1 MIHPQRWLVVITCLG
16 LGLALCS
23 LAAGQLGTC
32 PGAGPAEMMCGELQ
46 QDIEVLDIVNR
57 LDLKATQFPG
67 LLKLHADLQKELEK
81 IGPKREALYSQL
93 VPLLREKRTQLMQD
107 KAPGADLEK
116 RIANLLAQIE
126 AMGDDLQRATLSYA
140 GEARKSLTTAQVQIL
155 TGADEAFAQA
165 EELLNWIR
173 DLPATSYRE
182 EARSNAEELADPAL
196 NLSVDAIMKIFES
209 ARKMNA
215 AEYAKNKAGLIGKLA
230 PLYMPLPE
238 AADETIVQFLSS
250 PRVGV
255 ILLEK
260 AEKAGVKP

>member
-1 MIHPQRWLVVITCLG
+1 MVRPQRWLTFVACLG
-16 LGLALCS
+16 LGSVWCS
-23 LAAGQLGTC
+23 LATGQAGTC
-32 PGAGPAEMMCGELQ
+32 PGASPAEMMCGDLQ
-46 QDIEVLDIVNR
+46 QDIEVLDVVNR
-57 LDLKATQFPG
+57 LDLKATQFPS
-67 LLKLHADLQKELEK
+67 LLQLHAGLQQELEK
-81 IGPKREALYSQL
+81 ISPKREALYSQL
-93 VPLLREKRTQLMQD
+93 VPLLREKRTQLLQD
-107 KAPGADLEK
+107 KAPGVDLEK
-116 RIANLLAQIE
+116 RITTLLAQIE

-140 GEARKSLTTAQVQIL
+140 VEGRKSLTAAQVQIL

-165 EELLNWIR
+165 EELLSWIR

-196 NLSVDAIMKIFES
+196 NLSVDAVMRIFEA
-209 ARKMNA
+209 ARKMSA
-215 AEYAKNKAGLIGKLA
+215 AEYAKNKSGLIGKLA

-255 ILLEK
+255 LLREK

>member
-1 MIHPQRWLVVITCLG
+1 
-16 LGLALCS
+16 
-23 LAAGQLGTC
+23 
-32 PGAGPAEMMCGELQ
+32 MMCGELQ
-46 QDIEVLDIVNR
+46 QDIEVLDIINR
-57 LDLKATQFPG
+57 LDLKATQFPS
-67 LLKLHADLQKELEK
+67 LLKLHAGLQQELEK
-81 IGPKREALYSQL
+81 MSPKREALYSQL

-107 KAPGADLEK
+107 KAPGADLDK
-116 RIANLLAQIE
+116 RIATLLAQIE
-126 AMGDDLQRATLSYA
+126 AIGDDLQRATLTYA
-140 GEARKSLTTAQVQIL
+140 SEARKSLTPAQIQIL

-165 EELLNWIR
+165 EELLSWIR

-182 EARSNAEELADPAL
+182 EARANAEELADPAL

-215 AEYAKNKAGLIGKLA
+215 AEYAKNKSGLIGKLA

-255 ILLEK
+255 ILGEK